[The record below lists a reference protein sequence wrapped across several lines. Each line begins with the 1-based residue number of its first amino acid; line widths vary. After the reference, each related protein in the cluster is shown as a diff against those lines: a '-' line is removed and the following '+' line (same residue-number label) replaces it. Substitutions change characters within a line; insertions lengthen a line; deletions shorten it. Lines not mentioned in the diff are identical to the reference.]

1 MPGNNVAARWGE
13 SKVEGRPPQRAS
25 QCSESIQDLS
35 ARHCEVNKLPRP
47 QRSGMVEDWP
57 ALVIPAAVVAV
68 AAVLAFRVPLGGC
81 GAASAL
87 EEFGGASP
95 RRVTTKDR

>member
-1 MPGNNVAARWGE
+1 
-13 SKVEGRPPQRAS
+13 
-25 QCSESIQDLS
+25 
-35 ARHCEVNKLPRP
+35 
-47 QRSGMVEDWP
+47 MVEDWP
-57 ALVIPAAVVAV
+57 VLVIPAAVVAV
-68 AAVLAFRVPLGGC
+68 AAVLVAFRVPLGGC